1 MSQNWD
7 QIENQNVQ
15 FTARSIG
22 GFTATCTVEEVAT
35 NNLTITQHPV
45 QQGAAITDHSYL
57 EPVVVSIKFYFDNS
71 TGDLSVIYQNL
82 LDLQATR
89 EPFSIVTGKK
99 TYNTMLFKSL
109 RQNTDPSTENCLS
122 IDAEFQQI
130 IIASI
135 QTTSVPQSNKQA
147 APQQTQATSSA
158 GEKNAQP
165 VDTSSAIAD
174 RTTAIA
180 NNSAGDNNG

>member
-1 MSQNWD
+1 MSANWD
-7 QIENQNVQ
+7 QVDNQNAQ

-22 GFTATCTVEEVAT
+22 GFTATCTVEEVSN

-57 EPVVVSIKFYFDNS
+57 EPVTVSIKFFFDNS
-71 TGDLSVIYQNL
+71 TGDLNTIYQNL

-99 TYNTMLFKSL
+99 TYNNMLFSSM
-109 RQNTDPSTENCLS
+109 RQTTDPNTENCLA
-122 IDAEFQQI
+122 IDSDFQQI
-130 IIASI
+130 LIASI
-135 QTTSVPQSNKQA
+135 QTSSVPQSNKQA

-165 VDTSSAIAD
+165 VDTSSAISD
-174 RTTAIA
+174 RATAIA
-180 NNSAGDNNG
+180 NNNAGVNNG